1 MQSTNEMKIPSKYES
16 INQIIRNPNGQPNEH
31 IQAGRYSMSIQFSA
45 YHYCEP
51 HQTDLP
57 IYLYTEMEVMIIP
70 RLSLELEDVYD
81 EYLDGIN
88 DDYTLFAYLPVNKV
102 EELYQTLKSM
112 E

>member
-16 INQIIRNPNGQPNEH
+16 INQIIRNSNGQPNEH

-51 HQTDLP
+51 RKNDLP
-57 IYLYTEMEVMIIP
+57 AYIYTEMEVMITP
-70 RLSLELEDVYD
+70 RLPSELESIYD
-81 EYLDGIN
+81 EYLDGRY
-88 DDYTLFAYLPVNKV
+88 DDYTLFAYLPVAKV

>member
-1 MQSTNEMKIPSKYES
+1 MQFTNEIKIPSKYES

-51 HQTDLP
+51 CQTDLP
-57 IYLYTEMEVMIIP
+57 AYLYSEMEVMIIP
-70 RLSLELEDVYD
+70 RLPPELEYIYN

-88 DDYTLFAYLPVNKV
+88 EHYTLFIYLPVAKV

>member
-45 YHYCEP
+45 NHYCKP
-51 HQTDLP
+51 RQTDLP
-57 IYLYTEMEVMIIP
+57 AYLYSEMEVMVIT
-70 RLSLELEDVYD
+70 RLPSDLESIYN
-81 EYLDGIN
+81 EYLDGIYN
-88 DDYTLFAYLPVNKV
+88 DYTLLAYLPVAKV